1 MVNMT
6 STNHSDGQMELAAS
20 NMWIQAA
27 KFGTHHGKIYVSNAM
42 FVWEYQAGYLVTGT
56 CFFLFFVWEWKIIPS
71 DELSP

>member
-27 KFGTHHGKIYVSNAM
+27 KFGTHHDKIYVSNAM
-42 FVWEYQAGYLVTGT
+42 FVWEYQAGYLVT
-56 CFFLFFVWEWKIIPS
+56 W
-71 DELSP
+71 